1 MTEGHDEG
9 VYRYRRQLDR
19 SGERVGTLW
28 VGSQPGMRCGGI
40 ADLSA
45 DQAVP
50 DGHVACL
57 EELRWQDF
65 GESYRAML
73 VD

>member
-1 MTEGHDEG
+1 MRASTGIGASRVD
-9 VYRYRRQLDR
+9 L
-19 SGERVGTLW
+19 SERVGTLW